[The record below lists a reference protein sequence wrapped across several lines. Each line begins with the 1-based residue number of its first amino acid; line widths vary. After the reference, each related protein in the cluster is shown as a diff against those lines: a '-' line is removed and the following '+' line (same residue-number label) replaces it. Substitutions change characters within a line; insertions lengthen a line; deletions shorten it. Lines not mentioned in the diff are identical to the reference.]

1 MSYQTLVPNMGVKSV
16 NETVKFYTEV
26 LGFELVVSVPES
38 GEFIFAIIGAGNVTL
53 MFQELECLKEEY
65 SELKSLADRGVFTFY
80 VKMKNK
86 NDLYER
92 VKDTRHLVKAMNMTP
107 YGVEEF
113 AIRDNNG
120 FILTIAED
128 ER

>member
-1 MSYQTLVPNMGVKSV
+1 MGVESV

-38 GEFIFAIIGAGNVTL
+38 GELIFAILASGNVSL
-53 MFQELECLKEEY
+53 MFQELESLKEEY
-65 SELKSLADRGVFTFY
+65 SELRKVDDRGVFTFY

-92 VKDTRHLVKAMNMTP
+92 IKDTNHLVKTMNITP

-128 ER
+128 EK